1 MISPTTLAPS
11 LAEYLPRQRWFGAKD
26 RTIELVRI
34 CSTEV
39 LTGEGAWPVLLRVD
53 ADVSLDGTD
62 DARYQVL
69 LGLRPTGVDC
79 EFLSGHE
86 GAVLGEFDTAQGQAA
101 GLRRPPRRRA
111 GPGAP
116 AGRRPR
122 ATRPSGCGPS
132 APSSRTRRWSTTTP

>member
-11 LAEYLPRQRWFGAKD
+11 LADYLPRQRWFGAKD

-39 LTGEGAWPVLLRVD
+39 LAGGEGSWPVLLRID
-53 ADVSLDGTD
+53 ADVSLAGTD
-62 DARYQVL
+62 DARYQIL

-86 GAVLGEFDTAQGQAA
+86 GAVVGEFDTAQGQALVYDA
-101 GLRRPPRRRA
+101 LLDGELSLALLRVV
-111 GPGAP
+111 AP
-116 AGRRPR
+116 DHTAERVR
-122 ATRPSGCGPS
+122 PS